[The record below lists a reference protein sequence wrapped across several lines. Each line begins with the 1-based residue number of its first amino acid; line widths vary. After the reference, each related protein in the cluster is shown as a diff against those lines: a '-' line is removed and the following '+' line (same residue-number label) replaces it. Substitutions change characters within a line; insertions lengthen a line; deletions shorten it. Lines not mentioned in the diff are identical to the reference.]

1 MAASLLLSLAVDG
14 TYQRMSPAAF
24 AVVFTIGSV
33 TIATASSGLVAVI
46 AWYGAARV
54 GLIAAA
60 GGWSP
65 NLLSRTTPLP
75 LPLSV
80 AAGFVALALVARTA
94 RLVRHHREVKSRRDA
109 FAVDGTATTRR
120 VVPTTGLLRELDPA
134 LSQAVIAHER
144 SHLQHHHLLY
154 RLAVETAV
162 GVNPL
167 LRPVRRTID
176 QALEAWAGDDAAHS
190 TGRVTVATLHV
201 ARPGPVSPS
210 SMQLARFKWGAA
222 DRLHTASPSP

>member
-1 MAASLLLSLAVDG
+1 MTSNPDV
-14 TYQRMSPAAF
+14 
-24 AVVFTIGSV
+24 
-33 TIATASSGLVAVI
+33 
-46 AWYGAARV
+46 
-54 GLIAAA
+54 
-60 GGWSP
+60 
-65 NLLSRTTPLP
+65 
-75 LPLSV
+75 
-80 AAGFVALALVARTA
+80 
-94 RLVRHHREVKSRRDA
+94 DA

-176 QALEAWAGDDAAHS
+176 EALEAWADDDAAHP

-201 ARPGPVSPS
+201 ARPGESLVDAARSVQVGRRRPS
-210 SMQLARFKWGAA
+210 SHRFTFAVREGL
-222 DRLHTASPSP
+222 RLFPP